1 MRHNIFGPE
10 NQNNHPAHSPTTH
23 THTYTYFDIQI
34 FCKPGKLNSM
44 WDRMFWKRFF
54 SVIYC
59 GFVEQ
64 HVNELVWSIWVCTV
78 RLSIFFHDFYC
89 FFFFFYL
96 EMSMIFHNQNS
107 RIHIMYIYI
116 ILPPSNSNK
125 YWGLSILHLTTNVFC
140 HNRFL
145 YFELF
150 YLHDILLERRRF
162 IR

>member
-1 MRHNIFGPE
+1 MQTMQIESDVR
-10 NQNNHPAHSPTTH
+10 QNVFES
-23 THTYTYFDIQI
+23 D
-34 FCKPGKLNSM
+34 
-44 WDRMFWKRFF
+44 FF

-59 GFVEQ
+59 GLVEQ
-64 HVNELVWSIWVCTV
+64 HVNELVWSICVCIV

-89 FFFFFYL
+89 SFFFFYL

-107 RIHIMYIYI
+107 RIHITYIYI
-116 ILPPSNSNK
+116 ILPPSNNNK
-125 YWGLSILHLTTNVFC
+125 YWGLSILHLTTNDFC

-150 YLHDILLERRRF
+150 YLHNILLERRRF